1 MKHFITALAI
11 AALANSCSDLRADKV
26 KDFIPGVYVKSIDDE
41 FTKGMDTLVIDVLDK
56 SAGSYSINKKMSYQ
70 QVIDGRE
77 LSPQYKTES
86 WTAVYDDEYISTD
99 GTTQRQSTFLYAG
112 SRSRVNGWQRVQK
125 DKVS

>member
-11 AALANSCSDLRADKV
+11 AALAGGCSDLKADKV

-70 QVIDGRE
+70 QVIDGRQ
-77 LSPQYKTES
+77 LSPQYKTEN
-86 WTAVYDDEYISTD
+86 WTAVYDENTYQLMEQRKGKVLSFLPEENKLSLGGSEY
-99 GTTQRQSTFLYAG
+99 
-112 SRSRVNGWQRVQK
+112 QK
-125 DKVS
+125 IK